1 MKRILISLS
10 AALLLSSG
18 ISQAAVPQGGYFL
31 DKDGVPLTEEMQTK
45 PSLKSNPML
54 PQSGAV
60 HAAMESLSHS
70 SATVIR
76 MTVTEDGIPA
86 DAVVTQSA
94 GSVVLDEYAMRCVEG
109 WRFNPAKLGDKP
121 VSAAVSIPVRFLSMM
136 VSTPAAP
143 SDRPMKK
150 ASAEVKEAIERNN
163 HPVIRVS
170 VYITADGKTDGKPK
184 ADNDGNLPGS
194 DFKILSGYAENS
206 VKEWSF
212 TPAVNPDGEPIPQE
226 LIVPVQL

>member
-1 MKRILISLS
+1 MKKILILLS

-18 ISQAAVPQGGYFL
+18 ISQAAVSQGGYFL
-31 DKDGVPLTEEMQTK
+31 DKNGVPLTEEMQTK

-60 HAAMESLSHS
+60 HAAMESLPHS

-143 SDRPMKK
+143 SD
-150 ASAEVKEAIERNN
+150 
-163 HPVIRVS
+163 
-170 VYITADGKTDGKPK
+170 
-184 ADNDGNLPGS
+184 
-194 DFKILSGYAENS
+194 LS
-206 VKEWSF
+206 
-212 TPAVNPDGEPIPQE
+212 
-226 LIVPVQL
+226 LIHI

>member
-60 HAAMESLSHS
+60 HSAMESLPHS

-76 MTVTEDGIPA
+76 KT
-86 DAVVTQSA
+86 
-94 GSVVLDEYAMRCVEG
+94 GSPPM
-109 WRFNPAKLGDKP
+109 P
-121 VSAAVSIPVRFLSMM
+121 LS
-136 VSTPAAP
+136 
-143 SDRPMKK
+143 
-150 ASAEVKEAIERNN
+150 
-163 HPVIRVS
+163 
-170 VYITADGKTDGKPK
+170 PK
-184 ADNDGNLPGS
+184 AQDP
-194 DFKILSGYAENS
+194 
-206 VKEWSF
+206 SF
-212 TPAVNPDGEPIPQE
+212 LTNMP
-226 LIVPVQL
+226 